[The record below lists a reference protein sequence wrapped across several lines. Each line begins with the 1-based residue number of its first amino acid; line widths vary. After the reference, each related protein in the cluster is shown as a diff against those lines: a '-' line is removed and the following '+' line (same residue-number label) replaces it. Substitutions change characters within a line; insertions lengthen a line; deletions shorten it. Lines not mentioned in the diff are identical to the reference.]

1 MSSALYFYSTRY
13 SYIVGTLQYFI
24 FTRPDICYVVNK
36 MCQFMH
42 ALIEV
47 YRAVVKFILDFFQ
60 PMTLYG
66 LHITQGSSLSLHG
79 FTNADRASNVDD
91 HKSTSGYF

>member
-60 PMTLYG
+60 AMTLYG

-91 HKSTSGYF
+91 HKSTGGYF